1 MSRSHPTGLGEP
13 KLVGKKALFQPPKQ
27 RSIPKKSK
35 PIPKYK
41 VTKPPQR
48 IRMTMDITKDAMA
61 ILQDIRHRHRLTT
74 GKALPLWKIVSQ
86 AIEQY
91 GGRKNETGD

>member
-1 MSRSHPTGLGEP
+1 MNKSHPTGLGEP
-13 KLVGKKALFQPPKQ
+13 ELVGKKALFQPPRK
-27 RSIPKKSK
+27 RPTSIKTK
-35 PIPKYK
+35 PIRKHK
-41 VTKPPQR
+41 AVNPPLR

-86 AIEQY
+86 AIEIY
-91 GGRKNETGD
+91 GKGQKKPK

>member
-1 MSRSHPTGLGEP
+1 MSQSHPTGLGEP
-13 KLVGKKALFQPPKQ
+13 EPAGKKALFQPPRR
-27 RSIPKKSK
+27 RSKSGKPKPIQKSK
-35 PIPKYK
+35 VI
-41 VTKPPQR
+41 KPPLR

-74 GKALPLWKIVSQ
+74 GKALPLWKIVSK

-91 GGRKNETGD
+91 GQGEKK

>member
-1 MSRSHPTGLGEP
+1 MSQSHPTGLGEP
-13 KLVGKKALFQPPKQ
+13 KPVGKKALFQPPKQ
-27 RSIPKKSK
+27 GSTPTKSK
-35 PIPKYK
+35 PPQNSKAI
-41 VTKPPQR
+41 KPPHR

-91 GGRKNETGD
+91 GEMKK

>member
-1 MSRSHPTGLGEP
+1 MSKSHPTGLGEP
-13 KLVGKKALFQPPKQ
+13 QPVGRRALFQPPKKKTP
-27 RSIPKKSK
+27 PKKSK
-35 PIPKYK
+35 PAKKSKAI
-41 VTKPPQR
+41 KPPLR

-61 ILQDIRHRHRLTT
+61 ILQDIRHRHRLST

-91 GGRKNETGD
+91 GKN

>member
-1 MSRSHPTGLGEP
+1 MSKSHPTGLGEP
-13 KLVGKKALFQPPKQ
+13 ELVGKKALFQPPKQ
-27 RSIPKKSK
+27 RSTPTKSK
-35 PIPKYK
+35 PIRKSK
-41 VTKPPQR
+41 AIKPPLR

-61 ILQDIRHRHRLTT
+61 ILQDIRHRHRLNT

-91 GGRKNETGD
+91 GEGEK